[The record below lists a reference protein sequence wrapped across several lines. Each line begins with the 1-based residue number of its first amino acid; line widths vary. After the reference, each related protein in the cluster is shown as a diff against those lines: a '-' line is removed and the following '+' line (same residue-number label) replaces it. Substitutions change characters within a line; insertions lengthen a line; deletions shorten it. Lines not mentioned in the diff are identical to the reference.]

1 MGFYNR
7 HIMPRMINC
16 ACGMKP
22 IRKQREKV
30 VPNAHGVVLEI
41 GIGSGLNLPYY
52 DVNKVS
58 KIIGVDP
65 DDHIWKRGKKRR
77 EACTIDIERIGLSG
91 EDIPLESDLAD
102 CVVCTY
108 TLCTIPD
115 PIKALREM
123 RRILKP
129 GGEILFTE
137 HGKAPDEEIY
147 QKQLKMDGWWGKISG
162 GCHTGRDIPDLFK
175 QAGLELSSLDQ
186 MYVPGPKT
194 LGYNY
199 WGVAT

>member
-7 HIMPRMINC
+7 FIMPRMINC

-30 VPNAHGVVLEI
+30 VPKAEGVVLEI

-52 DVNKVS
+52 NPDKVT

-77 EACTIDIERIGLSG
+77 EECSIEIERIGLSG
-91 EDIPLESDLAD
+91 EDIPLEDNLVD

-115 PIKALREM
+115 PVKALHEM

-129 GGEILFTE
+129 GGQILFTE
-137 HGKAPDEEIY
+137 HGKAPDQDVY
-147 QKQLKMDGWWGKISG
+147 AKQLKMDGWWGKIAG
-162 GCHTGRDIPDLFK
+162 GCHTSRDIPDLFH
-175 QAGLELSSLDQ
+175 QAGLKLERLEE

-199 WGVAT
+199 WGSAE

>member
-7 HIMPRMINC
+7 YIMPRMINC

-30 VPNAHGVVLEI
+30 VPLAAGDVLEI
-41 GIGSGLNLPYY
+41 GIGSGHNLPFY
-52 DVNKVS
+52 DPAKVS

-65 DDHIWKRGKKRR
+65 DDHIWKRSQKRR
-77 EACTIDIERIGLSG
+77 EACSIPIERMGLSG
-91 EDIPLESDLAD
+91 EDIPMETNSAD

-115 PIKALREM
+115 PVKALHEM

-129 GGEILFTE
+129 GGQILFSE
-137 HGKAPDEEIY
+137 HGKAPEADIHA
-147 QKQLKMDGWWGKISG
+147 KQVKMDRWWGKISG
-162 GCHTGRDIPDLFK
+162 GCHTGRDIPALFRE
-175 QAGLELSSLDQ
+175 AGLKLTSLDE

-199 WGVAT
+199 WGAAE